1 MDELKVLKDRLSKLN
16 QLLDKLD
23 ERLAIGEIGEAK
35 YKELS
40 EKYKAEAENLKNQIA
55 EKELIEEVGLKAEV
69 KREIAKETGYGEN
82 EDTLVYNLRRL
93 LTEGG
98 RGNYLVASVGD
109 VYVQFAANRGE
120 QQIYCEAVSNQF
132 LPPSLRLNEA
142 KISQLRSLGFE
153 IGRGSPNF
161 SRTFYIVD
169 SQELREIARTA
180 LSLFSGI
187 YGIPPSSMIQFELNL
202 ESGGR
207 AYGIPSQPV
216 YQERKNAALA
226 AVLSFFIIG
235 VGQIYCGRA
244 KRGIAILGLSFL
256 FWIIFFA
263 SVAASTPYGG
273 PPAFGIL
280 MFFVL
285 IFFWLWNISDAYN
298 LAKKINRG
306 DS

>member
-1 MDELKVLKDRLSKLN
+1 MDELKVLKERLSKLN

-23 ERLAIGEIGEAK
+23 ERLANGEIGEAK
-35 YKELS
+35 YKELA
-40 EKYKAEAENLKNQIA
+40 EKYKAEAESLKNQIA
-55 EKELIEEVGLKAEV
+55 EKELIEEVGLKAEE
-69 KREIAKETGYGEN
+69 KREIAKEGHEDN
-82 EDTLVYNLRRL
+82 EDALVYNLRRL

-98 RGNYLVASVGD
+98 AGNYLVASVGD
-109 VYVQFAANRGE
+109 VYVQFSASRGE

-132 LPPSLRLNEA
+132 LPRNLQLSED
-142 KISQLRSLGFE
+142 KISQLRGLGFE
-153 IGRGSPNF
+153 IGRDSPNF
-161 SRTFYIVD
+161 SRTCYIVD

-180 LSLFSGI
+180 LSILSDV

-207 AYGIPSQPV
+207 AYGVPAQPV
-216 YQERKNAALA
+216 YQERKNATLA

-235 VGQIYCGRA
+235 VGQIYCSRV
-244 KRGIAILGLSFL
+244 KRGIAILGFSFL

-263 SVAASTPYGG
+263 AVAASTPYGG

-285 IFFWLWNISDAYN
+285 IIFWLWNISDAYN

-306 DS
+306 EA